1 MIQRIIPKCFA
12 EQTLGIEMTMYGMF
26 LLAKLKLS
34 LSNNY
39 GTIELSRVRVCF
51 LEEKR
56 VCVRLKLKFTNL
68 LFSSLQCY
76 IYIHIKHT
84 IPGLTNDYLKE
95 ILWKDFLPC
104 QTYPYWDS
112 DKVAFKVWAWL
123 RLVGKVWLYSN
134 KVLNKAVQTFPPNP
148 ANSSVFVDGEEEW
161 DSVSYCQRLLNPSS
175 SSLA

>member
-26 LLAKLKLS
+26 LLTKLKLS

-68 LFSSLQCY
+68 TFLLFTMIY
-76 IYIHIKHT
+76 IYIYTCRNT
-84 IPGLTNDYLKE
+84 ITSLTKDNLKE
-95 ILWKDFLPC
+95 ILWKYFLLC
-104 QTYPYWDS
+104 QINPYWDG
-112 DKVAFKVWAWL
+112 DKEASKVWA
-123 RLVGKVWLYSN
+123 
-134 KVLNKAVQTFPPNP
+134 
-148 ANSSVFVDGEEEW
+148 
-161 DSVSYCQRLLNPSS
+161 
-175 SSLA
+175 